1 MPHLQQ
7 THEVLEHPQ
16 IRAAFKALAPGLLG
30 FAERHSLRVERYLRG
45 FPIWAFTFRHP
56 KGGAA
61 SIQFGITSP
70 RATGEVGA
78 TVQPHWWVDDEVE
91 NRRRCANFLA
101 LHLVSLDEF
110 SVSEALE
117 YELAKVLTTAETALT
132 RESTLVDPAL
142 AAARGSEYGPPDLG
156 KLPWPT

>member
-1 MPHLQQ
+1 MSLQQ
-7 THEVLEHPQ
+7 THGVLEQPQ

-30 FAERHSLRVERYLRG
+30 FAERHSLRVERYRRG
-45 FPIWAFTFRHP
+45 FPIWSFTFRHP

-61 SIQFGITSP
+61 SIQFAITSP
-70 RATGEVGA
+70 RETGEVGA
-78 TVQPHWWVDDEVE
+78 TVQPHWWVDNEVE
-91 NRRRCANFLA
+91 RRRLAADFLA
-101 LHLVSLDEF
+101 LHLVSLDEL

-132 RESTLVDPAL
+132 RESQLVDPSL
-142 AAARGSEYGPPDLG
+142 TAARGSEYGPPDIG